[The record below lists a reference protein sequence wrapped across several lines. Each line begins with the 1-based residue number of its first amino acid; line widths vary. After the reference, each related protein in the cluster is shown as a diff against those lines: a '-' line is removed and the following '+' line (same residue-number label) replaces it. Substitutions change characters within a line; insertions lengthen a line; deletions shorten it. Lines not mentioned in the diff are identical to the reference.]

1 MRCSGITLHLQ
12 CQRSNPT
19 PKDQIRNL
27 FIPFAKT
34 QNIPSSIK
42 KLGGARRSRTD
53 DLMLAKHALYQLS
66 YGPQKVMVGPGRLEL
81 PTSRLSGVRSN
92 QLSYGPSK
100 GCSPIT
106 RRAVLSLRWHY
117 NPHPQGRP
125 PRAVVMAGK
134 RNEDGGVPPVIFAKT
149 SQ

>member
-1 MRCSGITLHLQ
+1 MFRDNPSFTMSTPVMMSLKTSG
-12 CQRSNPT
+12 
-19 PKDQIRNL
+19 RNL
-27 FIPFAKT
+27 FIPFART
-34 QNIPSSIK
+34 QNIPKSQKRI
-42 KLGGARRSRTD
+42 GGARRSRTD

-117 NPHPQGRP
+117 NPQPQGKS

>member
-1 MRCSGITLHLQ
+1 MFRDNPSFTMSTPVMMSLKTSG
-12 CQRSNPT
+12 
-19 PKDQIRNL
+19 RNL

-34 QNIPSSIK
+34 QNIPKSQKRI
-42 KLGGARRSRTD
+42 GGARRSRTD

-66 YGPQKVMVGPGRLEL
+66 YGPQKGMVGPGRLEL

-117 NPHPQGRP
+117 NPQPQGKP

>member
-12 CQRSNPT
+12 CQRSNRA

-34 QNIPSSIK
+34 QNIPKSQKRI
-42 KLGGARRSRTD
+42 GGARRSRTD

-106 RRAVLSLRWHY
+106 RRAVLSLRWHH
-117 NPHPQGRP
+117 NPQPQGRP

>member
-34 QNIPSSIK
+34 QNIPKSQKRI
-42 KLGGARRSRTD
+42 GGARRSRTD

-117 NPHPQGRP
+117 NPQPQGKP

>member
-1 MRCSGITLHLQ
+1 MFRDNPSFTMSTPVMMSLKTSG
-12 CQRSNPT
+12 
-19 PKDQIRNL
+19 RNL

-34 QNIPSSIK
+34 QNSQTPIK
-42 KLGGARRSRTD
+42 RLGGARRSRTD

-117 NPHPQGRP
+117 NPQPRGKP

>member
-34 QNIPSSIK
+34 QNIPKSQKRI
-42 KLGGARRSRTD
+42 GGARRSRTD

-117 NPHPQGRP
+117 NPQPQGKS

>member
-1 MRCSGITLHLQ
+1 MFRD
-12 CQRSNPT
+12 NPT
-19 PKDQIRNL
+19 FTMSTPVMMSLKTSGRNL

-34 QNIPSSIK
+34 QHIPKSQKRS
-42 KLGGARRSRTD
+42 GGARRSRTD

-117 NPHPQGRP
+117 NPQPQGRP

>member
-1 MRCSGITLHLQ
+1 MFRDNPSFTMSTPVMMSLKTSG
-12 CQRSNPT
+12 
-19 PKDQIRNL
+19 RNL

-34 QNIPSSIK
+34 QNIPKSQKRI
-42 KLGGARRSRTD
+42 GGARRSRTD

-117 NPHPQGRP
+117 NPQPQGKS

>member
-1 MRCSGITLHLQ
+1 MFRDNPSFTMSTPVMMSLKTSG
-12 CQRSNPT
+12 
-19 PKDQIRNL
+19 RNL

-34 QNIPSSIK
+34 QNIPKSQKRI
-42 KLGGARRSRTD
+42 GGARRSRTD

-117 NPHPQGRP
+117 NPQPQGRP

>member
-12 CQRSNPT
+12 CQRPDRA
-19 PKDQIRNL
+19 PKGQIRNL

-34 QNIPSSIK
+34 QNLPNLTK
-42 KLGGARRSRTD
+42 RLGGARRSRTD

>member
-1 MRCSGITLHLQ
+1 M
-12 CQRSNPT
+12 
-19 PKDQIRNL
+19 
-27 FIPFAKT
+27 
-34 QNIPSSIK
+34 K

-117 NPHPQGRP
+117 NPHPQGKP